1 MSKKNVIIG
10 MSGGV
15 DSSTAA
21 YLLQTQG
28 HRVRGLFMKNWEED
42 DTENYCS
49 AGVDFEDAT
58 QAAELLDIPIFSRNF
73 ASEYWE
79 NVFTDFLDQYAAGRT
94 PNPDVI
100 CNREIKFK
108 TFLDHA
114 VELGADFIATGHY
127 ARIIKQDKQYL
138 LCKAFDLNKDQSYF
152 LYTLGQKQLAKT
164 LFPLGEI
171 NKPEVR
177 KLAKQ
182 IGLNNYAKKDST
194 GICFIGERNF
204 KQFLSQY
211 LPAKP
216 GKMVTSEGKIIGEHD
231 GLMYYTLGQRQGL
244 GIGGQAGDKGEPW
257 YVVGKDLHNNRLL
270 VAQGHDHP
278 LLFSDNL
285 VAEECHWVGDAPA
298 DLPFRCSAKTRYRQP
313 DQTCTITQLDNNVCR
328 VEFDRAQRAVTPG
341 QSCVFYKDDICLGGG
356 IIQSTSN
363 KLSITV
369 QTEQSID
376 VYTKG

>member
-1 MSKKNVIIG
+1 MSKKNVIVG

-15 DSSTAA
+15 DSSIAA
-21 YLLQTQG
+21 YLLQSQG
-28 HRVRGLFMKNWEED
+28 HSVRGLFMKNWEED
-42 DTENYCS
+42 DNDKYCS
-49 AGVDFEDAT
+49 ASVDLEDAT
-58 QAAELLDIPIFSRNF
+58 QAAELLNIPIFSRNF

-79 NVFTDFLDQYAAGRT
+79 NVFTDFLSEYAAGRT

-108 TFLDHA
+108 TFLEHA
-114 VELGADFIATGHY
+114 LDLGADYIATGHY
-127 ARIIKQDKQYL
+127 ARILKQNNQYF

-152 LYTLGQKQLAKT
+152 LYTLGQKQLAT
-164 LFPLGEI
+164 SLFPLGEI

-177 KLAKQ
+177 ELAKQ

-194 GICFIGERNF
+194 GICIIGERNI
-204 KQFLSQY
+204 KEFLSQY

-216 GKMVTSEGKIIGEHD
+216 GIMATPEGKIIGKHD

-244 GIGGQAGDKGEPW
+244 GIGGQAGTNDEPW
-257 YVVGKDLHNNRLL
+257 YVVGKDLENNRLL

-285 VAEECHWVGDAPA
+285 IAEELHWVTNAPEE
-298 DLPFRCSAKTRYRQP
+298 LPFRCAAKTRYRQL
-313 DQTCTITQLDNNVCR
+313 DQACTITSLDNDVCH
-328 VEFDRAQRAVTPG
+328 VEFDQPQRAVTPG

-356 IIQSTSN
+356 VILKTSV
-363 KLSITV
+363 K
-369 QTEQSID
+369 
-376 VYTKG
+376 

>member
-1 MSKKNVIIG
+1 LSKKNVIIG
-10 MSGGV
+10 LSGGV

-21 YLLQTQG
+21 YLLQSQG
-28 HRVRGLFMKNWEED
+28 HSVRGLFMKNWEED
-42 DTENYCS
+42 DSDQYCS
-49 AGVDFEDAT
+49 ARVDLDDAT
-58 QAAELLDIPIFSRNF
+58 QAANLLNISLFSRNF

-79 NVFTDFLDQYAAGRT
+79 NVFTDFLNEYAAGRT

-108 TFLDHA
+108 TFLNHA
-114 VELGADFIATGHY
+114 IDLGADCIATGHY
-127 ARIIKQDKQYL
+127 ARIVKRNDQYL

-177 KLAKQ
+177 EIAKQ
-182 IGLNNYAKKDST
+182 IGLKNHAKKDST

-211 LPAKP
+211 LPAKHGIMITP
-216 GKMVTSEGKIIGEHD
+216 EGNVIGEHD

-244 GIGGQAGDKGEPW
+244 GIGGQAGSKGEPW
-257 YVVGKDLHNNRLL
+257 YVVGKDLDNNRLL

-285 VAEECHWVGDAPA
+285 VAEDCHWVSHAPA
-298 DLPFRCSAKTRYRQP
+298 DIPFQCTAKTRYRQK
-313 DQTCTITQLDNNVCR
+313 DQACTITQLDEDVCQ
-328 VEFDRAQRAVTPG
+328 VAFDQAQRAVTPG

-356 IIQSTSN
+356 IIRSTSN
-363 KLSITV
+363 NNQQHSLNGAIV
-369 QTEQSID
+369 
-376 VYTKG
+376 